1 MIGAAKPLFKL
12 RRGGRCGAGPETG
25 QAVPA
30 TLGGSA

>member
-1 MIGAAKPLFKL
+1 MIGAVKPLFKL
-12 RRGGRCGAGPETG
+12 RRGGRCDAGPQAA